1 MLTEAAKAKSA
12 KEAKEA
18 KLVAAAKE
26 AERLDL
32 GLSITCSTCF
42 ATRMD
47 PYCSSNAFFLL
58 SCCVASLL

>member
-47 PYCSSNAFFLL
+47 PYCSSNAFFR